1 MSWYLDSSAILK
13 LILDES
19 ERTALLKIL
28 KNRSITSRISRV
40 EVIRTV
46 TRLAPEHL
54 ILAHSELEKID
65 FFPVSTG
72 VLNLAENFA
81 SHMTLRTLDAVQVA
95 TVIFLDRTVKGLVTY
110 DRQMIKSAQELGIKV
125 ESPGLKL

>member
-1 MSWYLDSSAILK
+1 M
-13 LILDES
+13 
-19 ERTALLKIL
+19 
-28 KNRSITSRISRV
+28 
-40 EVIRTV
+40 IRTV

-110 DRQMIKSAQELGIKV
+110 DRQMTRAAEALGLTV
-125 ESPGLKL
+125 VAPA

>member
-1 MSWYLDSSAILK
+1 MNWYLDSSAILK

-28 KNRSITSRISRV
+28 ENKSITSRISRV

-54 ILAHSELEKID
+54 ILAYSELEKID

-72 VLNLAENFA
+72 VLNIAESFA
-81 SHMTLRTLDAVQVA
+81 SHVTLRTLDAVQVA
-95 TVIFLDRTVKGLVTY
+95 TVIFLDRTVKGLITY
-110 DRQMIKSAQELGIKV
+110 DRQMIKNAQALGIKV
-125 ESPGLKL
+125 VSPGLKL